1 MNTVAELVEKFCWK
15 SKTRSV
21 WKDEPDLLDDAI
33 ARIHS
38 EAAVFDAIIRS
49 KNTTVPSLEKISRT
63 VKFLEQNSFWR
74 SNPFSLVTGTGD
86 DPALARTTS
95 LLQMKSVRD
104 LWNQNKTQKP
114 MTVSITP
121 LPCPRC
127 ETRFDHTDSQVG
139 LLSNTSKLAF
149 MRYADSDSSEKTDTL
164 KSPEARYVT
173 LVNPKCMNFK
183 EIPYNNTYFVACDA
197 SGGAFKTYADAAR
210 SAAPFRT

>member
-104 LWNQNKTQKP
+104 LWSQNKTQKP

-121 LPCPRC
+121 PQCPRC
-127 ETRFDHTDSQVG
+127 ETQLDHTDSQVG
-139 LLSNTSKLAF
+139 SLSNTSKLAF
-149 MRYADSDSSEKTDTL
+149 MRYPDSDSSEKTETF

-173 LVNPKCMNFK
+173 LVNPKCMNFR
-183 EIPYNNTYFVACDA
+183 ETPYNNTYFVACDA
-197 SGGAFKTYADAAR
+197 SGGTFRTYADAAR
-210 SAAPFRT
+210 STAPFRT